1 MQYSGSSRVLGYVAT
16 TAVMEQ
22 GRGAGRQEGRKEGEG
37 RKGGRHAR
45 EGERNRERSES
56 VGGKWAAQQ
65 REDEATTMRIGAL
78 RKVTLFI
85 PLLSIK
91 GIHFNCLLWSLSS
104 LGVAVAAI

>member
-1 MQYSGSSRVLGYVAT
+1 MLRQQQSWSKVA
-16 TAVMEQ
+16 AP
-22 GRGAGRQEGRKEGEG
+22 EGRKEGRRGKE
-37 RKGGRHAR
+37 GGRHAR

-104 LGVAVAAI
+104 GVAVAAI